1 MRLTAEIS
9 YAADPAAVFAML
21 TQVEF
26 QERKCAATGALSHE
40 VEVEDYD
47 DGSAVIRTRRT
58 MPTDQVPD
66 FVRTFVGNT
75 LEVVQVDD
83 WGPAGPDGARDGT
96 AVVEIQGA
104 PVRFAGSL
112 TLRPAGGGGRPG
124 GTLETIDGD
133 VKASVP
139 AGRRPHREGART
151 RATCRDQGRAARGHR
166 LARRSLNPP
175 SAQSAHHQCANPSKP
190 HSQPMCG

>member
-66 FVRTFVGNT
+66 FVRTFVGDT

-104 PVRFAGSL
+104 PVRLPGPS
-112 TLRPAGGGGRPG
+112 RCVPVGGRARSRPS
-124 GTLETIDGD
+124 TATSRPRCPSSAA
-133 VKASVP
+133 AS
-139 AGRRPHREGART
+139 R
-151 RATCRDQGRAARGHR
+151 
-166 LARRSLNPP
+166 RRSSPRCVPRSRSSSARAPP
-175 SAQSAHHQCANPSKP
+175 GSPVA
-190 HSQPMCG
+190 

>member
-1 MRLTAEIS
+1 VRLTAEIS
-9 YAADPAAVFAML
+9 YAADATAVFEML

-40 VEVEDYD
+40 VEVEEYD

-66 FVRTFVGNT
+66 FVRTFVGSA
-75 LEVVQVDD
+75 LDVVQVDD

-112 TLRPAGGGGRPG
+112 TLRPAPTGS
-124 GTLETIDGD
+124 LETIDGD

-139 AGRRPHREGART
+139 LVGGRIEKALEPALRAAIKVEQREGTAW
-151 RATCRDQGRAARGHR
+151 
-166 LARRSLNPP
+166 LAE
-175 SAQSAHHQCANPSKP
+175 H
-190 HSQPMCG
+190 

>member
-124 GTLETIDGD
+124 GHARDDRRRRQGLG
-133 VKASVP
+133 AP
-139 AGRRPHREGART
+139 GRRPHRESARA

>member
-1 MRLTAEIS
+1 MRLTAEIG
-9 YAADPAAVFAML
+9 YAAAPAAVFAML
-21 TQVEF
+21 TEVEF
-26 QERKCAATGALSHE
+26 QERKCAATGAVDHE
-40 VEVEDYD
+40 VHVEEYD

-66 FVRTFVGNT
+66 FVRTFVGST
-75 LEVVQVDD
+75 LDVVQVDD

-112 TLRPAGGGGRPG
+112 TLRAGGQGSV
-124 GTLETIDGD
+124 ETIDGD

-139 AGRRPHREGART
+139 LVGGRIEKALEPALKAAIRVEQREGTAW
-151 RATCRDQGRAARGHR
+151 
-166 LARRSLNPP
+166 LASR
-175 SAQSAHHQCANPSKP
+175 
-190 HSQPMCG
+190 

>member
-9 YAADPAAVFAML
+9 YSADPAAVFAML
-21 TQVEF
+21 TDQAF
-26 QERKCAATGALSHE
+26 QERKCAATGALAHR
-40 VEVEDYD
+40 VEIEQYD
-47 DGSAVIRTRRT
+47 DGSAVVRTRRT

-66 FVRTFVGNT
+66 FVRTFVGSS

-83 WGPAGPDGARDGT
+83 WGPAAPDGARDGS

-112 TLRPAGGGGRPG
+112 ALRAGGPG
-124 GTLETIDGD
+124 TVETIDGD

-139 AGRRPHREGART
+139 LVGGRIEKALEPALQGAIHVEQREGTAWL
-151 RATCRDQGRAARGHR
+151 AA
-166 LARRSLNPP
+166 S
-175 SAQSAHHQCANPSKP
+175 
-190 HSQPMCG
+190 

>member
-1 MRLTAEIS
+1 VRLTAEIS
-9 YAADPAAVFAML
+9 YAADATAVFEML

-40 VEVEDYD
+40 VEVEEYD

-66 FVRTFVGNT
+66 FVRTFVGSA
-75 LEVVQVDD
+75 LDVVQVDD

-112 TLRPAGGGGRPG
+112 TLRPAGGGGAG
-124 GTLETIDGD
+124 GAGTLETIDGD

-139 AGRRPHREGART
+139 LVGGRIEKALEPALRAAIKVEQREGTAW
-151 RATCRDQGRAARGHR
+151 
-166 LARRSLNPP
+166 LAE
-175 SAQSAHHQCANPSKP
+175 H
-190 HSQPMCG
+190 

>member
-112 TLRPAGGGGRPG
+112 TLRPAGGGGPPRWARSRRSTATSRPRCPWSAA
-124 GTLETIDGD
+124 
-133 VKASVP
+133 ASRKRSSPRYVPRSRSSSARAP
-139 AGRRPHREGART
+139 AGSPVA
-151 RATCRDQGRAARGHR
+151 D
-166 LARRSLNPP
+166 PP
-175 SAQSAHHQCANPSKP
+175 SAQSAHHQRANPSKP